1 MCRVCIFADSKEFE
15 RGQNRGKVNGR
26 RRCSRGMESVV
37 GKMPRG
43 MLVKEDG
50 RLTYFFLFTSR
61 PFVSLF
67 THPRFPLSLYVTQA
81 QQALDFLLRI
91 ILSLKSRGDQF
102 QNLSGE
108 RSSPLALGNREEI
121 LIIMGIMY
129 PRTMYHLIGYIL
141 NVVIIIL

>member
-15 RGQNRGKVNGR
+15 RGQNRGKINGR

-43 MLVKEDG
+43 MLVKEER

-67 THPRFPLSLYVTQA
+67 THPRFPPSLYVTQA

-108 RSSPLALGNREEI
+108 RSSPLALGNRE
-121 LIIMGIMY
+121 
-129 PRTMYHLIGYIL
+129 
-141 NVVIIIL
+141 